1 MVFMFRGACDFKTK
15 VEHAVAAGAVALGL
29 INHDQT
35 RPDHAFSLT
44 HPSTTEG
51 TADSRE
57 LEASSPEDAF
67 SPQIPCVMV
76 SWNSGQAILEDRPE
90 RLRLYPGGGRP
101 FIESVSDESPVVF
114 IIHNLLTA
122 EEIEFI
128 KESARG
134 QLRPSTEADD
144 DVVVK
149 QKSAVE
155 RNFETAFLRRGVW
168 KGAVHKAMDD
178 KLFSIVNFP
187 PEYFGDLQVN
197 RFSEGGHHGLHF
209 DSDRKPSLYREKVMT
224 VVLCLDDVDQSRGG
238 GLTFPKGGLHVRPHA
253 GMAIVYHNTVE
264 DGSLDL
270 KSGHVYETLTSG
282 VAFTAIQKI
291 YAAPTPL
298 ARRTLVP
305 LAAMLAGGD
314 EPAWVQCALQW
325 AVRRWGVDKG
335 TELFHYALLA
345 AVAVAM
351 LAVVASAGAAAIRA
365 QRAPTKPK
373 AD

>member
-1 MVFMFRGACDFKTK
+1 M
-15 VEHAVAAGAVALGL
+15 
-29 INHDQT
+29 
-35 RPDHAFSLT
+35 T

-57 LEASSPEDAF
+57 LEASSPEEAF

-114 IIHNLLTA
+114 IIHNLLTP

-134 QLRPSTEADD
+134 KLRPSTEADD
-144 DVVVK
+144 DVLVK
-149 QKSAVE
+149 QKAPE
-155 RNFETAFLRRGVW
+155 RRFDTAFLRRGVW
-168 KGAVHKAMDD
+168 KGAVHKAMDE

-197 RFSEGGHHGLHF
+197 RFGEGGHHGLHF
-209 DSDRKPSLYREKVMT
+209 DSDRRPSLYRERVMT
-224 VVLCLDDVDQSRGG
+224 VVLCLDDVDASRGG
-238 GLTFPKGGLHVRPHA
+238 GLSFPKGGLHVRPHA
-253 GMAIVYHNTVE
+253 GMAVVYHNTAE

-270 KSGHVYETLTSG
+270 KSAHAYENLTSG
-282 VAFTAIQKI
+282 VAWTATQRI
-291 YAAPTPL
+291 YAAPTLL

-305 LAAMLAGGD
+305 LAAMLAGGE
-314 EPAWVQCALQW
+314 EPAWVRGALHW
-325 AVRRWGVDKG
+325 AVRRWGADKG
-335 TELFHYALLA
+335 TELFHYFLLA
-345 AVAVAM
+345 AAALAV
-351 LAVVASAGAAAIRA
+351 LAVVAAAGAAAIRA
-365 QRAPTKPK
+365 QRAPVKRK
-373 AD
+373 AE